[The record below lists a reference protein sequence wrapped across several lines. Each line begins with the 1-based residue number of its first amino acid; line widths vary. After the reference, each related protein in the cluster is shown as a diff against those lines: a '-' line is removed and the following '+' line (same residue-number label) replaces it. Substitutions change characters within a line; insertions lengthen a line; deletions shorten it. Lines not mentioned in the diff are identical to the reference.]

1 MWSALWVEPGTGACT
16 AYSFHKSWLHLL
28 PTTHTSGGLWAWL
41 EKVLEFQ
48 TSSFKTFFW
57 GPFSGMGAQFNVWVG
72 AGGEVDST
80 LLSALLVCIL
90 HEVISEI
97 CSSECH

>member
-1 MWSALWVEPGTGACT
+1 MA
-16 AYSFHKSWLHLL
+16 
-28 PTTHTSGGLWAWL
+28 
-41 EKVLEFQ
+41 
-48 TSSFKTFFW
+48 
-57 GPFSGMGAQFNVWVG
+57 AQFNVWVG